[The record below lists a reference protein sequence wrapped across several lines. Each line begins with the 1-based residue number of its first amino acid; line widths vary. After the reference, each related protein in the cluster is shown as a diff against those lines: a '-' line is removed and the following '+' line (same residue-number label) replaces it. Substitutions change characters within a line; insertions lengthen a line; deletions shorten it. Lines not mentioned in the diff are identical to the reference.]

1 MARLNAPMLA
11 LLASTASYS
20 PGNGI
25 TASYLASSI
34 TGGPAVAARP
44 TAPPL
49 PVPEVVTPLPE
60 VSPAEANRML
70 ARSLI
75 SPVAPARAAQLSRP
89 AFDESMQN
97 MQTEAALIALI
108 AARPKRARPVIAAPA
123 EVAPRPVVRT
133 LVPLARLAAR
143 LRSLHLAVAAA
154 LVAWC
159 RTLVASLLPAR
170 AEVEHR
176 PAAA

>member
-1 MARLNAPMLA
+1 MLA

-44 TAPPL
+44 AAPPL

-75 SPVAPARAAQLSRP
+75 SPVEPARAAQLSRP
-89 AFDESMQN
+89 AVDESMQN

-133 LVPLARLAAR
+133 PAPLARLAAR

-159 RTLVASLLPAR
+159 RTLVVSLLPAR

>member
-1 MARLNAPMLA
+1 MLA

-44 TAPPL
+44 AAPPL

-75 SPVAPARAAQLSRP
+75 SPVEPARAAQLSRP
-89 AFDESMQN
+89 AVDESMQN

-123 EVAPRPVVRT
+123 EVARPALRT
-133 LVPLARLAAR
+133 PAPLARLAAR

-159 RTLVASLLPAR
+159 RTLVVSLLPAR

>member
-1 MARLNAPMLA
+1 MLA

-44 TAPPL
+44 AAPPL

-75 SPVAPARAAQLSRP
+75 SPVEPARAAQLSRP
-89 AFDESMQN
+89 AVDESMQN

-123 EVAPRPVVRT
+123 EVAP
-133 LVPLARLAAR
+133 LVALHRQAPAEPLVAAR
-143 LRSLHLAVAAA
+143 RGRIELIVQEA
-154 LVAWC
+154 
-159 RTLVASLLPAR
+159 
-170 AEVEHR
+170 
-176 PAAA
+176 